1 MQTSNNLI
9 SQILAAAQA
18 AGLSQKTL
26 AERAGV
32 KEETISRIKKRGTG
46 NFGLIAQLAQVA
58 GSPLT
63 LVAPVGQ
70 RLAKAQR
77 TSFRDKYAVQ
87 LAWSN
92 KHVSDDVL
100 IRRALIK
107 PGFHLL
113 LDAVIEFGID
123 RVATAWAQLKSE
135 RNDEVLRAEPITE
148 RLLKHIRHGYQQAT
162 R

>member
-1 MQTSNNLI
+1 MQMPNDLI

-26 AERAGV
+26 AARAGV
-32 KEETISRIKKRGTG
+32 KEETISRIKRRGTG
-46 NFGLIAQLAQVA
+46 NFLLIAELARVA

-77 TSFRDKYAVQ
+77 TSFRDKYGVQ

-92 KHVSDDVL
+92 KHATDDVL

-107 PGFHLL
+107 PGFRLL
-113 LDAVIEFGID
+113 LDAAIEFGID
-123 RVATAWAQLKSE
+123 RVTMTWAQLKSE
-135 RNDEVLRAEPITE
+135 RNEEVLRAEPITE
-148 RLLKHIRHGYQQAT
+148 RLLRHIEYGYQQAT